1 MKYFYDAFKVLC
13 YLQSEEIWIAVLRN
27 WYIFGKSFHLHL
39 IVGKAYIICKYISY
53 RYFQKLQLLEIT
65 KFWNNFYCIVLLFV
79 WAQKAC
85 LRIFEILFQ
94 SANIN
99 IFVLLG
105 VFFGGYNQL
114 KSFAHE
120 KKQCWNLKYTLIEKL
135 SKINIAKY

>member
-1 MKYFYDAFKVLC
+1 MKHFYDAFKVLC

-27 WYIFGKSFHLHL
+27 WYIFGKRFHLHL

-105 VFFGGYNQL
+105 VFLGGYNQL
-114 KSFAHE
+114 KSFSHE
-120 KKQCWNLKYTLIEKL
+120 KRLLNSEIHFNREAIE
-135 SKINIAKY
+135 N

>member
-1 MKYFYDAFKVLC
+1 MKHFYDAFKVLC

-27 WYIFGKSFHLHL
+27 WYIFGKRFHLHL